1 MSPLVVL
8 ALFLIVLGYA
18 VEKYTDDHEEI
29 PTVTFCRLLPDFL
42 NRLLFFVKGPSLI
55 YYGYNKVGSLSR

>member
-1 MSPLVVL
+1 MSTLVAL
-8 ALFLIVLGYA
+8 DLFLIVLGYV

-29 PTVTFCRLLPDFL
+29 PIVTVCRLLPDFL

-55 YYGYNKVGSLSR
+55 YYGYNKVRSLSP